1 MEHREGTAVEN
12 TAAWAYHDATKHSMA
27 SVRRSRHVLE
37 WDIMPLPFK
46 VYPQLPPIALPRDF
60 ATSRRPALETIRDD
74 TPVDGAGRALDLA
87 TLAHVLHFTAGV
99 LRRRSYP
106 GREVFFR
113 AQACTGNLHH
123 IDLYVICG
131 ALPELAAGVYHFS
144 PHDFALRQLRA
155 GDFRAAVV
163 HASGNQPAI
172 AAAPAIIACTSTFW
186 RNAWKYQA
194 RTYRHCFW
202 DSGTLLANL
211 FAVAAAH
218 DLPAHLVLG
227 FVDHQLNRLLDL
239 DDDREVTLALVA
251 LGRGFGLALP
261 APPVLP
267 LELETLPLSS
277 REVEYPAIRA
287 AHAASSLASVDDVAA
302 WRVALAPLPRSA
314 SAEAHVPFAPSLAA
328 PAEPI
333 ENVILRRGSTREF
346 THDTIGFDTLSTLL
360 RTITRGV
367 VADFLEPG
375 TAPSELYLIVNAVA
389 GLAPGAYVFD
399 RDHDALALLRAG
411 DFRRDAGQL
420 DLGQP
425 LAADAAVNLYWLVD
439 LQSVLARLGN
449 RGYRAA
455 QLEAA
460 IGGGKAYLASFALGI
475 GATGLTFFD
484 DDVTDFFSPH
494 AAGKSV
500 MFLMAIGRP
509 VSRRVRR

>member
-1 MEHREGTAVEN
+1 MH
-12 TAAWAYHDATKHSMA
+12 TAAWAYHEATKHSVA
-27 SVRRSRHVLE
+27 SVRRSRHMLE

-46 VYPQLPPIALPRDF
+46 VYPQLPPIPLPRDF
-60 ATSRRPALETIRDD
+60 ATSRRSALETIADD
-74 TPVDGAGRALDLA
+74 PPVDSDGRELDLA
-87 TLAHVLHFTAGV
+87 TLAPVFHFTAGV

-123 IDLYVICG
+123 IDLYLICG
-131 ALPELAAGVYHFS
+131 ELPELTAGVYHFS

-163 HASGNQPAI
+163 SASGNQPAI

-211 FAVAAAH
+211 FAVAAAR

-227 FVDHQLNRLLDL
+227 FVDEQLNQLLDL
-239 DDDREVTLALVA
+239 DDEREVTLALVA
-251 LGRGFGLALP
+251 LSRGAGSAP
-261 APPVLP
+261 ATPPVVP
-267 LELETLPLSS
+267 LELETVPLSS

-287 AHAASSLASVDDVAA
+287 VHAASSLASVDDVAA
-302 WRVALAPLPRSA
+302 WRGALAPLPRFTSA
-314 SAEAHVPFAPSLAA
+314 GAHVSLVPSLAA
-328 PAEPI
+328 SAEPI
-333 ENVILRRGSTREF
+333 EKVILRRGSTREF
-346 THDTIGFDTLSTLL
+346 AHDAIGFAPLSTLL

-375 TAPSELYLIVNAVA
+375 TTLSEVYLIVNAVD

-399 RDHDALALLRAG
+399 RDRDALALLRAG

-420 DLGQP
+420 DLSQP

-439 LQSVLARLGN
+439 LRSVLARFGD

-484 DDVTDFFSPH
+484 DDVVDFFSPH

-509 VSRRVRR
+509 IPRRAPLTL